1 MAMHFKEYQL
11 LRSGK
16 KIYYRTLQRQ
26 TRPSGLKEAAGSGV
40 LEAAGPPP
48 ALPLCRR
55 RLLEAGPQS
64 PVLPREPGSSSS
76 LQDGTGY
83 DSPVCAP
90 ASLIFPSF
98 QKQIERSLI

>member
-1 MAMHFKEYQL
+1 M
-11 LRSGK
+11 
-16 KIYYRTLQRQ
+16 
-26 TRPSGLKEAAGSGV
+26 GV
-40 LEAAGPPP
+40 LEAPVPSP

-55 RLLEAGPQS
+55 LLLEAGPQS
-64 PVLPREPGSSSS
+64 PVLPREPGPSCS

-83 DSPVCAP
+83 DSPVCAL

>member
-1 MAMHFKEYQL
+1 MAMHFKENQL

-26 TRPSGLKEAAGSGV
+26 TRPSRLEEAAESRV

-48 ALPLCRR
+48 ALPPCRC

-64 PVLPREPGSSSS
+64 LVLPREPGA
-76 LQDGTGY
+76 LALPPGWDR
-83 DSPVCAP
+83 
-90 ASLIFPSF
+90 L
-98 QKQIERSLI
+98 